1 MVSGL
6 VRFSPTDL
14 VEFQPSKA
22 PALSSSYTAGLVH
35 SDWEKPELTE
45 FQHIFTGA
53 HGIFQRGT

>member
-14 VEFQPSKA
+14 VEFQPGKA
-22 PALSSSYTAGLVH
+22 PALSLSYTAGLVN

-45 FQHIFTGA
+45 F
-53 HGIFQRGT
+53 